1 MTANVHQDPSSGA
14 VGALLNRLQG
24 VRQSG
29 HGRWMAKCPAHE
41 DGRASLS
48 IRETDGGKVLVNCF
62 GGCGAGD
69 VIAAAGLT
77 FSDLFPPRDAFQH
90 DERHAPIRPN
100 FDSLAA
106 LHALAY
112 ELLTVAMIADGGNTS
127 GTICEDD
134 RDRLAVASD
143 RIHRALAAVGERRA

>member
-1 MTANVHQDPSSGA
+1 MSID
-14 VGALLNRLQG
+14 ALLGRLEG
-24 VRQSG
+24 IRQTG
-29 HGRWMAKCPAHE
+29 AGRWMAKCPAHE

-69 VIAAAGLT
+69 VIAATGLN
-77 FSDLFPPRDAFQH
+77 FSDLFPPRESFQH
-90 DERHAPIRPN
+90 DQRHAAVRPN
-100 FDSLAA
+100 FDALAA

-112 ELLTVAMIADGGNTS
+112 ELLTVAMIADGGNTA
-127 GTICEDD
+127 GTISEDD
-134 RDRLAVASD
+134 RDRLALASD